1 MKLAAKPNPFA
12 VLASNVFGTWNTPT
26 HKVPSEVEVIT
37 GHPINNLLQRLF
49 TTGRALKTIDS
60 LLTLLRF
67 NLTQDLE

>member
-12 VLASNVFGTWNTPT
+12 VLAAGIFGTGNAPT
-26 HKVPSEVEVIT
+26 HKVIFEIEVIT
-37 GHPINNLLQRLF
+37 RHPISNLLQCFLA
-49 TTGRALKTIDS
+49 TGRALKAVDS